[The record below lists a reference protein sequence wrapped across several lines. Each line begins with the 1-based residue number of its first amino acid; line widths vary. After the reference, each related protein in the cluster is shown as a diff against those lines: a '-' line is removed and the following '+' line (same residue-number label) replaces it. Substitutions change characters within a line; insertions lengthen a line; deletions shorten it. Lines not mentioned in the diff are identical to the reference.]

1 MIDKNNCKK
10 KKRNLLEKQA
20 LFTIYLD
27 KPCLRTTIA
36 CKIKLKKKL
45 LKKNQNMP
53 TIIYL
58 TKSFVPSSD
67 FNSLL
72 MVR

>member
-27 KPCLRTTIA
+27 KPGLRTTIA
-36 CKIKLKKKL
+36 CKIKFRKKIIKKKIRTCRL
-45 LKKNQNMP
+45 LS
-53 TIIYL
+53 I
-58 TKSFVPSSD
+58 
-67 FNSLL
+67 
-72 MVR
+72 

>member
-36 CKIKLKKKL
+36 CKIKLKKKII
-45 LKKNQNMP
+45 KKKSKHADYYLFNQEFR
-53 TIIYL
+53 TVL
-58 TKSFVPSSD
+58 RF
-67 FNSLL
+67 
-72 MVR
+72 

>member
-36 CKIKLKKKL
+36 CKIKLKKK
-45 LKKNQNMP
+45 N
-53 TIIYL
+53 Y
-58 TKSFVPSSD
+58 
-67 FNSLL
+67 
-72 MVR
+72 